1 MYFSFIEDITV
12 DKQVDKHMLYKIY
25 ILMCEKI

>member
-1 MYFSFIEDITV
+1 MYFSFIKDIL

-25 ILMCEKI
+25 ILMCDKI